1 MIVINNMERDV
12 MAYSED
18 LKQRVLAYVRGGGRN
33 KDASE
38 LFQVSLWIISHW
50 LKQPS
55 DHVRG
60 TPGPKRSRKFDRE
73 ELRVFVQENPD
84 LMLKEMGKHFNVH
97 AETIRV
103 SLKKLGFTR
112 KKRPAV
118 RSGS

>member
-60 TPGPKRSRKFDRE
+60 TPGPKRIRKFDRE

-84 LMLKEMGKHFNVH
+84 LMLKEMGKHLNVYT
-97 AETIRV
+97 ETIRV